1 MQARAEMPLV
11 SVIMPLY
18 NAESFVSEAIESV
31 QRQTVEGWEL
41 FVIDDR
47 STDGS
52 ADVVRKYCQTDPRIK
67 LLQNEKNSGVAKTR
81 NFGITRARGQYIALL
96 DSDDYWKPLFLEK
109 MLSRAEETQA
119 DIIYC
124 SYEITD
130 EDGKKQCNDFIVPSE
145 TDFRSS
151 VVRSVITCST
161 ALLTAKTAKE
171 NPFPTDVYHED
182 IALWF
187 SLLKNGSIARG
198 VPEILAT
205 YRQRKASRSAGKLTS
220 ALRRWP
226 IYRKYLKMS
235 FFQSANAMI
244 RYAYYGMIKYKRIK

>member
-1 MQARAEMPLV
+1 MPNPSVTPLV

-18 NAESFVSEAIESV
+18 NAENFVAEAIESV
-31 QRQTVEGWEL
+31 RSQTIENWEL

-52 ADVVRKYCQTDPRIK
+52 YDVVRKYCEIDPRIT

-81 NFGITRARGQYIALL
+81 NFGISKAKGQYIALL

-109 MLSRAEETQA
+109 MLSRAEETKA
-119 DIIYC
+119 DIVYC

-130 EDGKKQCNDFIVPSE
+130 ADGKKQCNDFIVPAE
-145 TDFRSS
+145 TDFDSS
-151 VVRSVITCST
+151 IVRSVITCST
-161 ALLTAKTAKE
+161 ALVAAKTAKE

-187 SLLKNGSIARG
+187 SILKKGGTARG
-198 VPEILAT
+198 VPEVLAT
-205 YRQRKASRSAGKLTS
+205 YRQRKASRSAGKLAS
-220 ALRRWP
+220 AWRRWP
-226 IYRKYLKMS
+226 IYRKYLNMS
-235 FFQSANAMI
+235 FFKSAVTMV
-244 RYAYYGMIKYKRIK
+244 RYAYFGLIKYKRIN